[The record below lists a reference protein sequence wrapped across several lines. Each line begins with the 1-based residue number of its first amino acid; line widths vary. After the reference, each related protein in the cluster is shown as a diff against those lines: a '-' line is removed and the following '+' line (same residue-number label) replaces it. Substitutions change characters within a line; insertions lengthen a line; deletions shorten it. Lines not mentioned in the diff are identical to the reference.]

1 MTDRIEP
8 RRRQASPIKPPRIS
22 LLIACVLPTLCAAE
36 DSGPGPITITA
47 TRVEKAIDEIPAA
60 ISVVGQDDI
69 QLGTQQLGLDES
81 LGGVPGLFRLN
92 RYNFAQDLRM
102 SIRGFGARSSF
113 GIPVRTRL

>member
-22 LLIACVLPTLCAAE
+22 LLIACVLPTLC
-36 DSGPGPITITA
+36 
-47 TRVEKAIDEIPAA
+47 
-60 ISVVGQDDI
+60 VVGQDDI

-92 RYNFAQDLRM
+92 RYNFAQDLRI